1 MVESQRNQ
9 AAQAPSQS
17 EAVSEPAGPTTIF
30 KGSTHPM
37 ICLSHVIFKSLAL
50 AFYLFFGIFSS
61 NKVLCYI
68 FVIIF
73 NAVDF
78 WTVKNVTGRIL
89 VGLRWWA
96 YIKDDGKEE
105 WVYESVSHRKFILY
119 LFVFRR
125 TQ

>member
-1 MVESQRNQ
+1 
-9 AAQAPSQS
+9 
-17 EAVSEPAGPTTIF
+17 
-30 KGSTHPM
+30 M
-37 ICLSHVIFKSLAL
+37 ICLFHVIFKSLAL
-50 AFYLFFGIFSS
+50 SFYLFFGIFSS

-96 YIKDDGKEE
+96 FIKEDGKEE
-105 WVYESVSHRKFILY
+105 WIYESVSNSKSFIIEIY
-119 LFVFRR
+119 LF
-125 TQ
+125 